1 MSEYTEDSLILP
13 ANSVDLAGLKV
24 LVVDDDPDSRD
35 LVAFLL
41 EEYGM
46 KVIVV
51 ASAAEVLKILATNQ
65 PDILLCDIGM
75 PDMDGYMLMRE
86 IRAMPA
92 EQGGQIPA
100 IALTAYAGESNQ
112 KLALKAGF
120 QWHLAKPVEPMDVI
134 SVIIELTKK

>member
-1 MSEYTEDSLILP
+1 MSEPLEDSEIFSTD
-13 ANSVDLAGLKV
+13 SVNLAGLKV

-46 KVIVV
+46 EVIVV
-51 ASAAEVLKILATNQ
+51 ASALEVLKTLAITQ

-75 PDMDGYMLMRE
+75 PDMDGYMLMRQ
-86 IRAMPA
+86 IRSLPL

-100 IALTAYAGESNQ
+100 IALTAYAGEFNQ
-112 KLALKAGF
+112 QQALKAGF

-134 SVIIELTKK
+134 SVIVKLTK

>member
-1 MSEYTEDSLILP
+1 MSEQTEDSLILS

-41 EEYGM
+41 QEYGVE
-46 KVIVV
+46 VIVV
-51 ASAAEVLKILATNQ
+51 ASAAEVLKTLTITQ

-75 PDMDGYMLMRE
+75 PDMDGYMLMRQ
-86 IRAMPA
+86 IRAMPP

-112 KLALKAGF
+112 KLALNAGF
-120 QWHLAKPVEPMDVI
+120 QCHLAKPVEPMDVI
-134 SVIIELTKK
+134 SVIIELTQK

>member
-1 MSEYTEDSLILP
+1 MSEPLEDSLIFS
-13 ANSVDLAGLKV
+13 ADSINLAGLKV

-41 EEYGM
+41 EEYGIEVM
-46 KVIVV
+46 VV
-51 ASAAEVLKILATNQ
+51 ASALEVLKTLASVQ

-75 PDMDGYMLMRE
+75 PDMDGYMLMRQ
-86 IRAMPA
+86 IRAMPP
-92 EQGGQIPA
+92 EKGGQIPA

-112 KLALKAGF
+112 QQALKAGF

-134 SVIIELTKK
+134 AVIAELTKK

>member
-1 MSEYTEDSLILP
+1 MSEPTEDSLIFSN
-13 ANSVDLAGLKV
+13 NSVNLAGLKV

-41 EEYGM
+41 QEYGIE
-46 KVIVV
+46 VIVL
-51 ASAAEVLKILATNQ
+51 ASAVEVLKTLASTQ

-75 PDMDGYMLMRE
+75 PDMDGYMLMRQ
-86 IRAMPA
+86 IRSLPP

-112 KLALKAGF
+112 KQALKAGF

-134 SVIIELTKK
+134 SVIVKLTKK

>member
-1 MSEYTEDSLILP
+1 MSEQTEDSLIFS
-13 ANSVDLAGLKV
+13 ANSVNLAGLKV

-41 EEYGM
+41 QEYGVE
-46 KVIVV
+46 VIVV
-51 ASAAEVLKILATNQ
+51 ASAIEVLKTLTSTK

-75 PDMDGYMLMRE
+75 PDMDGYML
-86 IRAMPA
+86 IRQIRSMSP

-112 KLALKAGF
+112 QQALKAGF

-134 SVIIELTKK
+134 SVIIALTKK

>member
-1 MSEYTEDSLILP
+1 MSEPLEDSLIYS
-13 ANSVDLAGLKV
+13 ADAVNLAGLKV

-41 EEYGM
+41 EEYGIE
-46 KVIVV
+46 VIVV
-51 ASAAEVLKILATNQ
+51 ASALEVLKTLASVQ

-75 PDMDGYMLMRE
+75 PDMDGYMLMRQ
-86 IRAMPA
+86 IRGLAP

-112 KLALKAGF
+112 QQALKAGF

-134 SVIIELTKK
+134 AVIVELTKN

>member
-1 MSEYTEDSLILP
+1 MSEPMEDSVIFS
-13 ANSVDLAGLKV
+13 ADSVNLSGLKV

-41 EEYGM
+41 KEYGM
-46 KVIVV
+46 EVIVV
-51 ASAAEVLKILATNQ
+51 ASALEVLKTIESTQ

-75 PDMDGYMLMRE
+75 PDMDGYMLINQ
-86 IRAMPA
+86 IRSLSP

-112 KLALKAGF
+112 QQALKAGF

-134 SVIIELTKK
+134 AVIVELTKK

>member
-1 MSEYTEDSLILP
+1 MSEPLEDWLILS
-13 ANSVDLAGLKV
+13 ADSVNLAGLKV

-41 EEYGM
+41 EEYGIE
-46 KVIVV
+46 VIVV
-51 ASAAEVLKILATNQ
+51 ASALEALKTLASVQ

-75 PDMDGYMLMRE
+75 PDMDGYMLMRQ
-86 IRAMPA
+86 IRGLPP

-112 KLALKAGF
+112 QQALKAGF
-120 QWHLAKPVEPMDVI
+120 QRHLAKPVEPMDVI
-134 SVIIELTKK
+134 AVIVELTKK

>member
-1 MSEYTEDSLILP
+1 MSEQTEDSLIFSTNS
-13 ANSVDLAGLKV
+13 ANLAGLKV

-41 EEYGM
+41 QEYGVE
-46 KVIVV
+46 VIVV
-51 ASAAEVLKILATNQ
+51 ASALEALKILTTNQ
-65 PDILLCDIGM
+65 PDLLLCDIGM
-75 PDMDGYMLMRE
+75 PDMDGYMLMRQ
-86 IRAMPA
+86 IRALPP

-112 KLALKAGF
+112 QQALKAGF

-134 SVIIELTKK
+134 AVIMEITKN

>member
-1 MSEYTEDSLILP
+1 MSEQTEDSLIFS
-13 ANSVDLAGLKV
+13 ANSVNLAGLKV

-41 EEYGM
+41 QEYGM
-46 KVIVV
+46 EVIVV
-51 ASAAEVLKILATNQ
+51 ASAVEVLKTLASTQ
-65 PDILLCDIGM
+65 PDLLLCDIGM
-75 PDMDGYMLMRE
+75 PDMDGYMLMRQ
-86 IRAMPA
+86 IRSMPA

-112 KLALKAGF
+112 QQALKAGF

>member
-1 MSEYTEDSLILP
+1 MSEPIEDSLIFS
-13 ANSVDLAGLKV
+13 ADSVNLAGLKV

-46 KVIVV
+46 EVIVV
-51 ASAAEVLKILATNQ
+51 ASALEVLKTLASAQ

-75 PDMDGYMLMRE
+75 PDMDGYMLMRQ
-86 IRAMPA
+86 IRSLPP

-112 KLALKAGF
+112 KQALKAGF

-134 SVIIELTKK
+134 SVIVELTKK

>member
-1 MSEYTEDSLILP
+1 MSEPTEDSLIFSD
-13 ANSVDLAGLKV
+13 NSVDVTGLKV

-41 EEYGM
+41 QEYGM
-46 KVIVV
+46 EVIVV
-51 ASAAEVLKILATNQ
+51 ASAVEVLKTLASTK

-75 PDMDGYMLMRE
+75 PDMDGYMLMRQ
-86 IRAMPA
+86 IRSLPP

-112 KLALKAGF
+112 KQALNAGF

-134 SVIIELTKK
+134 SVIVKLTKK